1 MSEQPLNVPHII
13 ADRYAIEREVGRGGM
28 AVVYFAKDLRHFRDV
43 AIKIFR
49 RDGNEPDEG
58 SERFLQ
64 EIKIAARL
72 SHPNILPLHDSGDD
86 HGLLFYVMPYVPG
99 ESLRQRLEREGALPL
114 ADALTFATDIANALA
129 YAHSHG
135 VIHRDIKPENILFI
149 AGNAVVADFGIARA
163 ISAGGW
169 DEWKLAGPAGTP
181 AYMSPEQGRGGS
193 RVDGRSD
200 LYSLGCVLYEMLTGE
215 PPFRGNTPEELVA
228 QHLEV
233 EPQPV
238 NSIRPTLPPDVQL
251 AVGRAL
257 AKHPADRYQTAL
269 QMAEALSRLQT
280 STSGEHASR
289 ITPTG
294 PAVARSAPPPLA
306 SWLRRWGG
314 PSFIAAG
321 LAAAV
326 FWTTGAVKTSR
337 LDHNLLLVGPLV
349 HRDSVPAELD
359 GEQCSRLLVQ
369 AIARWEDVRAADSRW
384 TEDQIS
390 RLGHSPTLNDL
401 LDVAREGGAGRMVSG
416 EVWTGLADSVK
427 VRVVMY
433 DVRRGPR
440 PIREYTVSIAPGL
453 ANIGARFAELADS
466 LVLSRAQS
474 PLALSGMMGTSLTA
488 AWQQYDSGHAAL
500 SRWDLEQAGR
510 HFTQAIASDPSYQ
523 LAYLWRAQTRSWQGE
538 KMAQWRDDARRGIED
553 PARLTPSEREWGRAL
568 VALGE
573 ARFPDA
579 CDLFNAM
586 LQRDSL
592 DFRGWYGR
600 GDCRAR
606 DPVVIRD
613 DNSPS
618 KFAFRASYAAAIA
631 DYTRALTLIPSS
643 NLAFRGAAFDRL
655 RGVLFAEDRLLRPG
669 RLLDADSV
677 RFAAFPEI
685 FGDTLG
691 FVPWTM
697 EQISSRPAE
706 LYPTRRTA
714 VSRNL
719 RTLDRIVSVWV
730 KEFPASAGAQ
740 KARALTWELMG
751 QLDGSQTPNN
761 ALTAIR
767 TARSLSQDSTE
778 SVELRA
784 VQFRLL
790 FKTEQFDAARQLADS
805 IFAEVQSDPT
815 PFQEVAG
822 MALLLGR
829 PSLAGDLLRTESN
842 EFTTAFGEP
851 VPTSIPLRETAL
863 RFKAFAVV
871 GAPRDSVDFWHAKTQ
886 AEIRAYAQ
894 PSDRKKLR
902 DALIDL
908 PTLVLPA
915 GWGDAYFQP
924 NLPPAIPM
932 ISFRLAVMRRQRD
945 SIQARFRRTD
955 QGIDISAPWMFP
967 PEFSVYVNRVRVME
981 GDTAGAVRVLDR
993 QLNGLRLLHRDF
1005 LAEMPPAGTL
1015 VRLMLLRMEI
1025 AESLGDLSTAR
1036 RWARAA
1042 VALWAE
1048 AEPGVQPLLADAR
1061 RLAQP

>member
-1 MSEQPLNVPHII
+1 
-13 ADRYAIEREVGRGGM
+13 M

-49 RDGNEPDEG
+49 REGNEPDEG

-114 ADALTFATDIANALA
+114 ADALTIATDIANALG

-200 LYSLGCVLYEMLTGE
+200 LYSLGCVLYEMLTGA

-228 QHLEV
+228 QHQAV
-233 EPQPV
+233 EPEPV
-238 NSIRPTLPPDVQL
+238 NNLRPTIPRDVQL

-269 QMAEALSRLQT
+269 QLAEALARLRA
-280 STSGEHASR
+280 STGAEHEQR
-289 ITPTG
+289 ITPVEPIAAAKRP
-294 PAVARSAPPPLA
+294 PALA
-306 SWLRRWGG
+306 HWVRRWGG

-326 FWTTGAVKTSR
+326 VWTTGAVKTSR
-337 LDHNLLLVGPLV
+337 LDSNLLMIGPLV
-349 HRDSVPAELD
+349 HRDSVPPELD
-359 GEQCSRLLVQ
+359 GQQCSRLLSH
-369 AIARWEDVRAADSRW
+369 AISRWEDVRAADSRW
-384 TEDQIS
+384 TDDQIA
-390 RLGHSPTLNDL
+390 RLGHRPSLNDL
-401 LDVAREGGAGRMVSG
+401 LEVARDGGAGRLLSG
-416 EVWTGLADSVK
+416 EVWTGAGDSVK

-433 DVRRGPR
+433 DVRRGSR
-440 PIREYTVSIAPGL
+440 VLREHTVAIAPGL
-453 ANIGARFAELADS
+453 ADINARFAELADS
-466 LVLSRAQS
+466 LVLARAQS
-474 PLALSGMMGTSLTA
+474 PMALSGIMGTSVSA
-488 AWQQYDSGHAAL
+488 AWEQYDSGHAAL
-500 SRWDLEQAGR
+500 AQWDLEKARQ
-510 HFTQAIASDPSYQ
+510 HFTGAISLDPNYQ

-538 KMAQWRDDARRGIED
+538 RIAQWRDDARRGIED
-553 PARLTPSEREWGRAL
+553 PARLTQSEREWGRAL

-579 CDLFNAM
+579 CQLFNEM
-586 LQRDSL
+586 LRRDSL

-606 DPVVIRD
+606 DPAVIRD

-643 NLAFRGAAFDRL
+643 NHAFRGAAFDRL
-655 RGVLFAEDRLLRPG
+655 RGVLFAENRLLRPG
-669 RLLDADSV
+669 RLLGADSV

-685 FGDTLG
+685 AGDTLA

-697 EQISSRPAE
+697 EQISSRPAD
-706 LYPTRRTA
+706 LYPTRRAA

-719 RTLDRIVSVWV
+719 KTLDRIVSVWV
-730 KEFPASAGAQ
+730 REFPRSASAQ
-740 KARALTWELMG
+740 KARALTWELIG
-751 QLDGSQTPNN
+751 QLDGAETPNS
-761 ALTAIR
+761 ALSAIR
-767 TARSLSQDSTE
+767 TARSLSRDSIE
-778 SVELRA
+778 SVELR
-784 VQFRLL
+784 VIQFRLL
-790 FKTEQFDAARQLADS
+790 FKSEQFEAARRLADS
-805 IFAEVQSDPT
+805 LFAEVQSDPT
-815 PFQEVAG
+815 QFQEVAG

-829 PSLAGDLLRTESN
+829 PALAGDLLRPETN
-842 EFTTAFGEP
+842 EFTTAFGEV
-851 VPTSIPLRETAL
+851 VPTAIPLRESAL
-863 RFKAFAVV
+863 RLKAFAAV
-871 GAPRDSVDFWHAKTQ
+871 GGPRDSVDYWFTRTQ
-886 AEIRAYAQ
+886 REIRSYGE
-894 PSDRKKLR
+894 PGVRKKMR
-902 DALIDL
+902 EALIDL
-908 PTLVLPA
+908 ATLHLPM

-924 NLPPAIPM
+924 NLPPAIPAM
-932 ISFRLAVMRRQRD
+932 AFRLAALEDQKD
-945 SIQARFRRTD
+945 SALQAQKDSVRAWFRLVDR
-955 QGIDISAPWMFP
+955 GIDDAPWMFP
-967 PEFSVYVNRVRVME
+967 PEFSVLTNTIRVRE
-981 GDTAGAVRVLDR
+981 GDTAGAINTLDH
-993 QLNGLRLLHRDF
+993 QLNSLRMLHNDF

-1025 AESLGDLSTAR
+1025 AEAHGDLATAK
-1036 RWARAA
+1036 RWAGPAA
-1042 VALWAE
+1042 TLWAE
-1048 AEPGVQPLLADAR
+1048 AEPGLQPLLADAR
-1061 RLAQP
+1061 RLAQQ

>member
-1 MSEQPLNVPHII
+1 
-13 ADRYAIEREVGRGGM
+13 M

-49 RDGNEPDEG
+49 REGNEPDEG

-86 HGLLFYVMPYVPG
+86 HGLLYYVMPYVPG

-114 ADALTFATDIANALA
+114 ADALKIATDIANALG

-228 QHLEV
+228 QHAEV
-233 EPQPV
+233 EPEPV
-238 NSIRPTLPPDVQL
+238 SSIRPTLPRDVQL

-269 QMAEALSRLQT
+269 QMAESLARLQA
-280 STSGEHASR
+280 STSGEHEQR
-289 ITPTG
+289 VTPSEPL
-294 PAVARSAPPPLA
+294 PAARRPPALA
-306 SWLRRWGG
+306 NWVRRWGG

-321 LAAAV
+321 LAAAM
-326 FWTTGAVKTSR
+326 FWTKGVVDTRR
-337 LDHNLLLVGPLV
+337 LDADLLLLAPLV

-359 GEQCSRLLVQ
+359 GEQCSRLLAH
-369 AIARWEDVRAADSRW
+369 AIGRWEDVRTADSRW
-384 TEDQIS
+384 TDDQLA
-390 RLGHSPTLNDL
+390 RLGHRPTLNEL
-401 LDVAREGGAGRMVSG
+401 LTVARDGGAGRLLSG
-416 EVWTGLADSVK
+416 EVWTGAGDSVK

-440 PIREYTVSIAPGL
+440 VIKEHTVAIAPGL
-453 ANIGARFAELADS
+453 GDIGARFSELADS
-466 LVLSRAQS
+466 MVLPRAQS
-474 PLALSGMMGTSLTA
+474 PMAITGMLGTSVKA
-488 AWQQYDSGHAAL
+488 AWEQYDSAHAAL
-500 SRWDLEQAGR
+500 SRWDLEQAED
-510 HFTQAIASDPSYQ
+510 HFTHAIATDPNYQ
-523 LAYLWRAQTRSWQGE
+523 LAYLWRAQTRSWQG
-538 KMAQWRDDARRGIED
+538 QRLSLWRDDARRGIEN
-553 PARLTPSEREWGRAL
+553 PALLTQAEREWGRAL

-579 CDLFNAM
+579 CELFNEM
-586 LQRDSL
+586 LRRDSL

-618 KFAFRASYAAAIA
+618 KFAFRASYAAAIR

-643 NLAFRGAAFDRL
+643 NMAFRGAAFDRL
-655 RGVLFAEDRLLRPG
+655 RGVLFAENRLLRPG

-685 FGDTLG
+685 MGDTLA

-697 EQISSRPAE
+697 EQISVRPAA

-719 RTLDRIVSVWV
+719 QTLDRIVSVWAA
-730 KEFPASAGAQ
+730 EFPTSANAQ
-740 KARALTWELMG
+740 KARALTWEVMG
-751 QLDGSQTPNN
+751 QLDGNQTPSN

-767 TARSLSQDSTE
+767 AARSLSRDSIE

-784 VQFRLL
+784 IQFRLL
-790 FKTEQFDAARQLADS
+790 FKSEQFEAARLLADS
-805 IFAEVQSDPT
+805 VFAEVRSDPT
-815 PFQEVAG
+815 RFQEVAG
-822 MALLLGR
+822 MALVLGR
-829 PSLAGDLLRTESN
+829 PSLAGNLLRVESN
-842 EFTTAFGEP
+842 EFTTALGEP
-851 VPTSIPLRETAL
+851 VPTPIPLRETAL

-871 GAPRDSVDFWHAKTQ
+871 GAPRDSVDYWYGKTQ
-886 AEIRAYAQ
+886 AEIRAYGA
-894 PSDRKKLR
+894 PPERKKMR

-908 PTLVLPA
+908 PTLMLPA
-915 GWGDAYFQP
+915 GWGDTYFQP
-924 NLPPAIPM
+924 NLPAAIPL
-932 ISFRLAVMRRQRD
+932 IAFRYAAIRGIKD
-945 SIQARFRRTD
+945 SIQARFKRTD
-955 QGIDISAPWMFP
+955 AGMDINAPWAHP
-967 PEFSVYVNRVRVME
+967 PEFSLYINSIRLRE
-981 GDTAGAVRVLDR
+981 GDTAGAIRVMDQ
-993 QLNGLRLLHRDF
+993 QLNSLRLLHAHF
-1005 LAEMPPAGTL
+1005 LEEMPPAGTL
-1015 VRLMLLRMEI
+1015 VRLMLLRMDV
-1025 AESLGDLSTAR
+1025 ASAQGDAATAR

-1042 VALWAE
+1042 MTLWAE
-1048 AEPGVQPLLADAR
+1048 AEPGVQPLLANAR
-1061 RLAQP
+1061 RLAQQ